1 MKAAPDQLVRG
12 RETVWVSGLSEL
24 VDGCGCG
31 RVGELVGLVHDVDG
45 NLTKLVSVLSRV
57 VRAEEKLAAGVEL
70 DAKVGLG
77 TAAVAAVLGAQRV
90 SSGGNSSCHIGLISL
105 HRCHVQRSGR
115 DQRFPPGGV
124 A

>member
-1 MKAAPDQLVRG
+1 MTAAPPHRGGG

-77 TAAVAAVLGAQRV
+77 TAAVAAVLGAQHG
-90 SSGGNSSCHIGLISL
+90 S
-105 HRCHVQRSGR
+105 
-115 DQRFPPGGV
+115 
-124 A
+124 